1 MRQPESAPEKLHKVL
16 ARAGAGSRR
25 VMEAAIV
32 AGRVT
37 VNGRL
42 ATLGERVTGA
52 DRIALDGHPVK
63 VVQGPGDLPRVL
75 IYYKPTGE
83 VSTLRDP
90 EGRPTVFDRLP
101 VARNARW
108 IQVGRLDFNTSGL
121 LVFTTSGK
129 LANRLMH
136 PSGRIEREYAVRV
149 LGSLSPEQLTTLRSG
164 VMLEDGPAKFELIDP
179 QGGQGANRWYRV
191 VIMEG
196 RNREVRRMFEAVG
209 LAVSRLIRTRFG
221 PFSLPDVL
229 HRGKSMELSPNV
241 VRTLLRELDSEQK
254 A

>member
-1 MRQPESAPEKLHKVL
+1 VL
-16 ARAGAGSRR
+16 ARAGVGSRR

-32 AGRVT
+32 AGRVI

-42 ATLGERVTGA
+42 ATLGE
-52 DRIALDGHPVK
+52 
-63 VVQGPGDLPRVL
+63 RVL

-101 VARNARW
+101 LVRNARW
-108 IQVGRLDFNTSGL
+108 IQVGRLDYSTSGL
-121 LVFTTSGK
+121 LVFTTSGE

-136 PSGRIEREYAVRV
+136 PSGGIEREYAVRV
-149 LGSLSPEQLTTLRSG
+149 LGSLSPEQLATLRRG

-191 VIMEG
+191 VIMD
-196 RNREVRRMFEAVG
+196 VRG
-209 LAVSRLIRTRFG
+209 GRTRG
-221 PFSLPDVL
+221 QPPDPDPIRSVFVAGCAAP
-229 HRGKSMELSPNV
+229 RKIDGTESRCGAN
-241 VRTLLRELDSEQK
+241 R
-254 A
+254 AA

>member
-1 MRQPESAPEKLHKVL
+1 VL
-16 ARAGAGSRR
+16 ARAGVGSRR
-25 VMEAAIV
+25 VMEAVIA

-42 ATLGERVTGA
+42 ATLGERVGA
-52 DRIALDGHPVK
+52 GDRIQLDGHPVK
-63 VVQGPGDLPRVL
+63 VVQGSGDLPRVL

-83 VSTLRDP
+83 VSTMRDP

-101 VARNARW
+101 VVRNARW
-108 IQVGRLDFNTSGL
+108 IQVGRLDYSTSGL
-121 LVFTTSGK
+121 LVFTTSGE

-136 PSGRIEREYAVRV
+136 PSGGIEREYAVRV
-149 LGSLSPEQLTTLRSG
+149 LGSLSPEQLATLRRG

-221 PFSLPDVL
+221 PFSLPDAL
-229 HRGKSMELSPNV
+229 HRGKSMELSPHV
-241 VRTLLRELDSEQK
+241 VRTVLRELDSEGK
-254 A
+254 G

>member
-1 MRQPESAPEKLHKVL
+1 
-16 ARAGAGSRR
+16 
-25 VMEAAIV
+25 MEAAIV

-37 VNGRL
+37 VNSRL
-42 ATLGERVTGA
+42 ATLGERVGA
-52 DRIALDGHPVK
+52 TDRIALDGQAVK
-63 VVQGPGDLPRVL
+63 VVQRPGDLPRVL
-75 IYYKPTGE
+75 IYYKPAGE

-101 VARNARW
+101 VVRNARW

-121 LVFTTSGK
+121 LVFTTSGE

-149 LGSLSPEQLTTLRSG
+149 LGSPTPEQLTTLRRG
-164 VMLEDGPAKFELIDP
+164 VTLEDGPAKFELIDP

-221 PFSLPDVL
+221 PFSLPDEL
-229 HRGKSMELSPNV
+229 HRGKSLELSPDV
-241 VRTLLRELDSEQK
+241 VRTALRGLDSEEK